1 MCNVILSCYAI
12 FDLLLSCDIC
22 VRLLVFWT
30 ACAMSITPF
39 WCCRRGRMDKFL
51 YIFQAL
57 FHGELKASAMRQ
69 KLQALTTSK
78 RGNLQLHF
86 PICVLMLSCFF

>member
-22 VRLLVFWT
+22 VCDFFLDCMCYVYISFFVL
-30 ACAMSITPF
+30 PKG
-39 WCCRRGRMDKFL
+39 RRTDKFL
-51 YIFQAL
+51 YVFQAL
-57 FHGELKASAMRQ
+57 FQGELKASAMGQ

-78 RGNLQLHF
+78 RGSL
-86 PICVLMLSCFF
+86 

>member
-1 MCNVILSCYAI
+1 
-12 FDLLLSCDIC
+12 
-22 VRLLVFWT
+22 
-30 ACAMSITPF
+30 
-39 WCCRRGRMDKFL
+39 MDKFL
-51 YIFQAL
+51 YVFQAL

-86 PICVLMLSCFF
+86 PICVLMLSYFF